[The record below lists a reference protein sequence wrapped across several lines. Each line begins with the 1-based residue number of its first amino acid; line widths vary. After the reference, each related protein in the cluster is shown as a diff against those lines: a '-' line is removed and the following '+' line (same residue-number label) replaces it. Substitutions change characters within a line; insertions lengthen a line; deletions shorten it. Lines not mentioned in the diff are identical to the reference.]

1 MKKGNG
7 FEGSEFV
14 GGRKPYTE
22 PMVRVSGT
30 PEFYGSVEL
39 LQELMDA
46 SAPYLR
52 RKKMTPRH
60 QCNELNRVWAKC
72 SDYLEK
78 QNAQNQRTETNK
90 GE

>member
-1 MKKGNG
+1 MRLFGNRIREAWG
-7 FEGSEFV
+7 MIQILRG
-14 GGRKPYTE
+14 KQ
-22 PMVRVSGT
+22 VSGT

-78 QNAQNQRTETNK
+78 QNATNETR
-90 GE
+90 